1 MDTSKFSEH
10 LEQVVLVAE
19 EAAKRYQTTY
29 IGSEHIVLGMLC
41 VSDCTAGRLLAEAG
55 ASLERYT
62 EMFKRTVR
70 PETPVYGYT
79 PRTKKLF
86 DRALELA
93 LQGGDYHTLVGTEHM
108 LLAVTMLDEC
118 LAVSILRAI
127 GVDIDELEKRLSSF
141 VNTDDEDMKFTP
153 PPSSRPTE
161 RFSPYRPIPAFPP
174 EPEESLPYLKY
185 GTDLTKLAREGKLDP
200 VIGRHKEI
208 EKVIQILSRRTKNN
222 PVLIGEPGVGKSAVI
237 EGLAR
242 AIVAGEVPELLIGK
256 KVFSLNISELLAGAK
271 YRGDFEERLKVVTDA
286 IMKDKSIILFI
297 DEIHMIVGAGSSS
310 ENNMDAA
317 NILKPMLARGE
328 LQTVGATTTEE
339 YRKFIEK
346 DAALERRFT
355 PVIVEQ
361 PSVDDAIIILQGL
374 KDKYE
379 AHHNVVITDAAI
391 EAAVRLSDRYVTD
404 RFLPDKAIDLIDEA
418 ASRARLNSYNGPA
431 ELHELD
437 DKIARL
443 SADRS
448 RAARWQDYGRAA
460 NLSKQIEEL
469 EKKRDALRAEWEQK
483 RNNTHLSIGTEEIA
497 EIVSDWTGVPVSKLT
512 EAESARLMTLE
523 EDLHRRIVGQ
533 DDAVSA
539 VARAIRRARA
549 GLSDPNRPI
558 GSFIF
563 VGPTGVGKTD
573 LSKALAE
580 SMFGDERMMIRLD
593 MSEFME
599 KGSVTKIIGA
609 PPGYVGYDDT
619 QGCLT
624 ERVRR
629 KPYSVVL
636 FDEIEKAHPD
646 VFNIL
651 LQILDDGRLSDSRG
665 RVVSFKNTVI
675 ILTSNVGA
683 HEVRDTALG
692 FGIKEES
699 SEHEEMKEHIEE
711 ALKKQFKP
719 EFLNRIDEIVVFH
732 KLSKEDATKICDRLL
747 NGLAERLKERGVSMR
762 VTARAKAQLVE
773 EGYNEEMGA
782 RPLKRTLQ
790 RLVEDRLSEELLKRN
805 ISDEA
810 SVLVDYEGGDFV
822 FKIE

>member
-29 IGSEHIVLGMLC
+29 IGSEHIVLGMLI
-41 VSDCTAGRLLAEAG
+41 VSDCTAGKLLAEAG
-55 ASLERYT
+55 ASIEKYT
-62 EMFKRTVR
+62 EAFKRTVR
-70 PETPVYGYT
+70 HDTPVYGYT
-79 PRTKKLF
+79 PRTKKMF

-93 LQGGDYHTLVGTEHM
+93 LQGGDFHALVGTEHM

-118 LAVSILRAI
+118 LAVSILRSI
-127 GVDIDELEKRLSSF
+127 GVDVEELEKRLSDF
-141 VNTDDEDMKFTP
+141 VSTDDDDMKFQAP
-153 PPSSRPTE
+153 PRPAASFLPF
-161 RFSPYRPIPAFPP
+161 RQISPQP
-174 EPEESLPYLKY
+174 ETDESAAYMKY

-256 KVFSLNISELLAGAK
+256 KVFSLNLSELLAGAK

-297 DEIHMIVGAGSSS
+297 DEIHMIVGAGSSTD
-310 ENNMDAA
+310 NNMDAA

-355 PVIVEQ
+355 PVVVEQ
-361 PSVDDAIIILQGL
+361 PSVEDAIVILQGL

-418 ASRARLNSYNGPA
+418 ASRVRLNSYNGPA
-431 ELHELD
+431 ELRELD

-443 SADRS
+443 AADRS
-448 RAARWQDYGRAA
+448 RAARWEDFVRAA
-460 NLSKQIEEL
+460 NLSKQIAEL
-469 EKKRDALRAEWEQK
+469 GKKRDALREEWERA

-512 EAESARLMTLE
+512 EEESARLMTLE
-523 EDLHRRIVGQ
+523 QDLHRRIVGQ
-533 DDAVSA
+533 NDAVSA
-539 VARAIRRARA
+539 VARAIRRARS

-573 LSKALAE
+573 LAKALAE
-580 SMFGDERMMIRLD
+580 CMFGDERMMIRLD

-609 PPGYVGYDDT
+609 PPGYVGFDDT

-675 ILTSNVGA
+675 ILTSNTGA
-683 HEVRDTALG
+683 HEVKDTALG
-692 FGIKEES
+692 FGAKDGADR
-699 SEHEEMKEHIEE
+699 HEEMKEQIEE

-732 KLSKEDATKICDRLL
+732 KLSKDEAAQICGRILD
-747 NGLAERLKERGVSMR
+747 GLSSRLKERGVTLH
-762 VTARAKAQLVE
+762 VTALAKERLVE

-782 RPLKRTLQ
+782 RPLKRTVQ
-790 RLVEDRLSEELLKRN
+790 RLIEDRLSEELLQHH
-805 ISDEA
+805 ITEAA
-810 SVLVDYEGGDFV
+810 SVFVDYDGEKFV
-822 FKIE
+822 FRLE

>member
-41 VSDCTAGRLLAEAG
+41 VSDCTAGRLLDEAG

-62 EMFKRTVR
+62 ETFKRAVR
-70 PETPVYGYT
+70 HDTPVYGYT
-79 PRTKKLF
+79 PRTKKIF
-86 DRALELA
+86 DCALELA
-93 LQGGDYHTLVGTEHM
+93 LQGGDFHTLVGTEHM
-108 LLAVTMLDEC
+108 LLAIVMNDDC
-118 LAVSILRAI
+118 LAVSMLRGI
-127 GVDIDELEKRLSSF
+127 GVDIGELERRLGEF
-141 VNTDDEDMKFTP
+141 VHTDDDEKFTP
-153 PPSSRPTE
+153 PPPRTE
-161 RFSPYRPIPAFPP
+161 RFPFRQAASLLPDA
-174 EPEESLPYLKY
+174 EEQLPYMRY

-256 KVFSLNISELLAGAK
+256 KVFSLNITELLAGAK

-443 SADRS
+443 SADRQ
-448 RAARWQDYGRAA
+448 RAARWQDYVRAA
-460 NLSKQIEEL
+460 NLSKQIDEL
-469 EKKRDALRAEWEQK
+469 GKKRDALRSEWEQK
-483 RNNTHLSIGTEEIA
+483 RNNTHLSIGTEDIA
-497 EIVSDWTGVPVSKLT
+497 GIVSDWTGVPVSKLT

-533 DDAVSA
+533 DEAVSA

-683 HEVRDTALG
+683 HEVKDTAALG
-692 FGIKEES
+692 FGAKDES
-699 SEHEEMKEHIEE
+699 SAHEEMKENIED

-732 KLSKEDATKICDRLL
+732 KLSKEDASKICDRLL
-747 NGLAERLKERGVSMR
+747 KALSERLAEQGVTMR
-762 VTARAKAQLVE
+762 VTDRAKERLVE

-790 RLVEDRLSEELLKRN
+790 RLVEDRLSEELLKQPAADA
-805 ISDEA
+805 IT
-810 SVLVDYEGGDFV
+810 VQVDYDGEKFV
-822 FKIE
+822 FNVRS